1 MELKKELRDSIQE
14 SLDMLTADEKSLL
27 DAVVILC
34 ADLEDGV
41 ARRELN
47 SVLQVEPMV
56 FNQEIRY
63 ICQVGLIL
71 SLDNILICPKEVS
84 SYLADCGSI
93 SEGMKG
99 MLIRRLAELTSI
111 SFEDDLKKSAPFFY
125 MAHNMQKYCI
135 TCPND
140 IDYSQLG
147 RLVVNC
153 SNYYNVYGK
162 VDSSLYGVEELT
174 IMKAINLVKKNIQAN
189 SLIMAEVLSAES
201 KIFIAGF
208 HYNKSLPLIKQAF
221 EIEKLYPDSTSEYS
235 YTCLTAAFY
244 WKNYGVTAKCLDF
257 LWKCYE
263 AGNDSMKAYVSVLIS
278 FELALV
284 DEMEV
289 YDDWQKNLSINR
301 YPRHS
306 LFTIYAYLI
315 QALKE
320 TDYSSAEQSLTIVD
334 SIISEINADA
344 GIRATVSYCRYIILS
359 KWRRDRAANIQ
370 YREEYLNRIAKLYYS
385 NSGATLVYYASEVI
399 RHVMTGNMISAKRIV
414 LDVLDLIDL
423 SSDEWAASVRMAVLY
438 AYITYNRACGLD
450 YLVDVRCEQGVELVK
465 LITPDDTT
473 LVGLYHIFGERAI
486 PDTVTGRDNLWYFEY
501 SRLMNG
507 VDITII
513 TEEERLDMKKQ
524 IECLSVRF
532 PEKKKIFD
540 ALKIIIDME
549 DVLSTHIALN
559 NLIDNAPD
567 DEKFD
572 LSIECA
578 HYLSSYIFD
587 AVFFFQ
593 KAMNTDYYRMKN
605 SGEKVETML
614 EYVPLLHEC
623 GRGGLAYNLY
633 EEMAILAQ
641 GTELLERVYQSW
653 GYSYYTVEYWNCA
666 ITTFQSAIKYHEQE
680 EGIFDESLSS
690 LYTYYSVVLSALG
703 NYSQALTAI
712 REAQRYYPLGED
724 KDGSFNLLYNEG
736 FFLAALNNDI
746 ASKEALVKAR
756 SYASSDEEK
765 NMISELESV
774 MRKKPEYR
782 AVFFKPYCSDDN
794 VDIETY

>member
-1 MELKKELRDSIQE
+1 MILTDEMNNSIQE

-47 SVLQVEPMV
+47 SVLQAEPMV

-63 ICQVGLIL
+63 ICQVGLLL
-71 SLDNILICPKEVS
+71 SLDNILICPKEIS
-84 SYLADCGSI
+84 SYMVNSGSI
-93 SEGMKG
+93 STRMKG

-125 MAHNMQKYCI
+125 MAHNMLKYCI
-135 TCPND
+135 TYPND

-174 IMKAINLVKKNIQAN
+174 ILKAISIVQKNIQVN
-189 SLIMAEVLSAES
+189 SLLMAEVLSAES
-201 KIFIAGF
+201 KIYIAGF
-208 HYNKSLPLIKQAF
+208 HYDKAMPLIKQAF
-221 EIEKLYPDSTSEYS
+221 EIEKLYPDSTCEYS
-235 YTCLTAAFY
+235 YTCLTAACY
-244 WKNYGVTAKCLDF
+244 WKNYGLAAKCLAF
-257 LWKCYE
+257 LWKFYE
-263 AGNDSMKAYVSVLIS
+263 AGNDSMKAYASVLIS
-278 FELALV
+278 FELALI
-284 DEMEV
+284 EMEV
-289 YDDWQKNLSINR
+289 CEDWLKNLSINR

-315 QALKE
+315 QALKG

-344 GIRATVSYCRYIILS
+344 GMRATVSYCGYIILS
-359 KWRRDRAANIQ
+359 KWRRDSAANIQ
-370 YREEYLNRIAKLYYS
+370 YREYSNRVAKLYYS
-385 NSGATLVYYASEVI
+385 NSGATLVYYASEVMN
-399 RHVMTGNMISAKRIV
+399 RVMKGNLISAKRIV

-438 AYITYNRACGLD
+438 AYITYNHACGLD
-450 YLVDVRCEQGVELVK
+450 YLVGVRCEQGLELVN

-473 LVGLYHIFGERAI
+473 LAALSHIFGERPI

-501 SRLMNG
+501 SSLMNG

-513 TEEERLDMKKQ
+513 TEEERLEMKKQ
-524 IECLSVRF
+524 IEGLSVRF
-532 PEKKKIFD
+532 PEKKILLD
-540 ALKIIIDME
+540 ALKITIEMD

-559 NLIDNAPD
+559 NLIDNAPN

-572 LSIECA
+572 LCIECA

-587 AVFFFQ
+587 AAFFFQ
-593 KAMNTDYYRMKN
+593 KAMNTDCYRMKN

-623 GRGGLAYNLY
+623 GRRGLAYNLY

-653 GYSYYTVEYWNCA
+653 GYSYYTVEDWNCA
-666 ITTFQSAIKYHEQE
+666 ITTFQNAIKYHEQE

-746 ASKEALVKAR
+746 ASKETLVKAR

-765 NMISELESV
+765 NMISELENV

-782 AVFFKPYCSDDN
+782 AEFFKPYCSDDN
-794 VDIETY
+794 VDRY

>member
-1 MELKKELRDSIQE
+1 MILTDEMNNSIQE
-14 SLDMLTADEKSLL
+14 SLDMLTADEKLLL

-41 ARRELN
+41 AQSELN
-47 SVLQVEPMV
+47 LVLQAEPMV
-56 FNQEIRY
+56 FNQQIRY
-63 ICQVGLIL
+63 ICQVGLLL
-71 SLDNILICPKEVS
+71 SIDNILICPKEVS

-93 SEGMKG
+93 STGMKG
-99 MLIRRLAELTSI
+99 MLIGRLAELTSI
-111 SFEDDLKKSAPFFY
+111 SFADDLKKSTPFFY
-125 MAHNMQKYCI
+125 MAHNMLKCCV

-147 RLVVNC
+147 KLVVNC
-153 SNYYNVYGK
+153 SNFYSIYGK

-189 SLIMAEVLSAES
+189 SLLMAEVLSAES

-221 EIEKLYPDSTSEYS
+221 QIEELYPNSTTEYS
-235 YTCLTAAFY
+235 YTCLATAYY
-244 WKNYGVTAKCLDF
+244 WKNYGMTAKCLAF

-289 YDDWQKNLSINR
+289 CDDWQNKLLINR

-306 LFTIYAYLI
+306 LLTIYAYLI

-334 SIISEINADA
+334 SIISETNEDA

-359 KWRRDRAANIQ
+359 KWRRDHAANIQ
-370 YREEYLNRIAKLYYS
+370 YREYSNRIAKFYYS
-385 NSGATLVYYASEVI
+385 NSGATLIYYASEVMN
-399 RHVMTGNMISAKRIV
+399 RVMKGNLISAKRIV

-423 SSDEWAASVRMAVLY
+423 SSDEWAASVRMAILY

-465 LITPDDTT
+465 LITPDDAT
-473 LVGLYHIFGERAI
+473 LVGLHHIFGERAI
-486 PDTVTGRDNLWYFEY
+486 PDTVTGRDSLWYFEY
-501 SRLMNG
+501 SSLMNG

-513 TEEERLDMKKQ
+513 TEEERLDLKEQM
-524 IECLSVRF
+524 ECLLVRF
-532 PEKKKIFD
+532 PEKKNLLEV
-540 ALKIIIDME
+540 LKIIIEMD

-559 NLIDNAPD
+559 NLIDNVPD
-567 DEKFD
+567 GEKYD

-578 HYLSSYIFD
+578 HFLSSYIFD

-593 KAMNTDYYRMKN
+593 KAMNTDCYRMKN
-605 SGEKVETML
+605 TGEKVETML

-623 GRGGLAYNLY
+623 GRRGLAYNLY
-633 EEMAILAQ
+633 EEMAKLAQ

-666 ITTFQSAIKYHEQE
+666 ITTFQNAIKYHEQE

-690 LYTYYSVVLSALG
+690 LYTYYSVILSALG

-746 ASKEALVKAR
+746 ASKETLVKAR

-765 NMISELESV
+765 NMISELEGV

-782 AVFFKPYCSDDN
+782 AEYFKSCCSDDN
-794 VDIETY
+794 VGVETY